1 MTQNI
6 RKKVGV
12 YVAHDDDAILGV
24 GGAIVQHT
32 ESGDDV
38 YVVIFAD
45 GSASHQS
52 LLGIVDSPSPQ
63 EVKAKRTQ
71 EIRNAMKI
79 LGVPTERLYFL
90 ELADA
95 KGEMWGSQESTK
107 RRIAEITEVEKP
119 DVVYCNHLDAH
130 ADHRAVNM
138 VVHAVLR
145 EWDARPRI
153 LQFSIW
159 REGLLE
165 NRPRIGT
172 SRAETLPAD
181 VLRVNVAGALQLKR
195 RALFEMRSQVQ
206 VWPYPEWQI
215 QSAPMLDSD
224 FLEHF
229 LGPEEMFIE
238 TKW

>member
-1 MTQNI
+1 MPQSV
-6 RKKVGV
+6 RRKVGV

-24 GGAIVQHT
+24 GGVIVQLRG
-32 ESGDDV
+32 SGDDV
-38 YVVIFAD
+38 YVVIFTD
-45 GSASHQS
+45 GSASHLS
-52 LLGIVDSPSPQ
+52 LLGIVDNPSPQ

-95 KGEMWGSQESTK
+95 KGEMWGLQESTK
-107 RRIAEITEVEKP
+107 RKVAGITKAEKP

-138 VVHAVLR
+138 VVHTVFR
-145 EWDARPRI
+145 DWNKRPRV

-159 REGLLE
+159 REELLQS
-165 NRPRIGT
+165 RPRIGGA
-172 SRAETLPAD
+172 RAEEIPANI
-181 VLRVNVAGALQLKR
+181 LSINIEGELSLKR

-206 VWPYPEWQI
+206 VWPYPDWQI
-215 QSAPMLDSD
+215 QQVPMLDAE
-224 FLEHF
+224 FLKHL
-229 LGPEEMFIE
+229 LGPEEVFVE
-238 TKW
+238 TTW